1 MNYSQEQLLQQKLV
15 MTQEMMQSLEIL
27 QVSAVELKGIIDR
40 EQEENPLIEVVEEH
54 SEQVKSD
61 VVEQKEE
68 FNGDDETEY
77 YESNYGYG
85 NSEDNERDMFSNIA
99 ADETD
104 AVEKFIKDL
113 RNESID
119 DNTMEL
125 MEYIVDGVDEKGFFS
140 ENIAEAVVGVSTVLK
155 RDITEDEFERVRK
168 IVANFDNRGIAS
180 KNISEY
186 LLIKISENV
195 TKEMKNAAEKVLTQC
210 FEEFT
215 RKKLKEIVKKTGIK
229 EDVLREL
236 YMRVSKLEPYPLR
249 GCDAKSDKSQ
259 VMVPDVIVKEEE
271 GEFEVYLNDRFIP
284 EIRLNNEY
292 YKTLA
297 QDKEAV
303 EYLKEKV
310 MRFRN
315 LEKSIEQRNLT
326 IFRVASEIVSKQKEF
341 FLRGEKHLK
350 PMILNEIGEELS
362 LHESTISRV
371 VNGKYMQTPRGIFE
385 FKYFFSG
392 KVETSNGV
400 TLSMLAVQKMISEI
414 VDREDTKNPFTDK
427 EICDI
432 LVRRGI
438 KISQR
443 TVSNYREAMEIL
455 PTYLRKEI

>member
-40 EQEENPLIEVVEEH
+40 EQEENPLMEVVEEQM
-54 SEQVKSD
+54 EPGTSD
-61 VVEQKEE
+61 VVQKEE
-68 FNGDDETEY
+68 EYNGDDENEY
-77 YESNYGYG
+77 YETDYGYG

-104 AVEKFIKDL
+104 AIEKFIKDL

-119 DNTMEL
+119 DETMEL
-125 MEYIVDGVDEKGFFS
+125 MEYIADGVDEKGFFT
-140 ENIAEAVVGVSTVLK
+140 EKAEDAVIGLKTVLK
-155 RDITEDEFERVRK
+155 REISEEEFEKVRK
-168 IVANFDNRGIAS
+168 QVANFDNRGIAS
-180 KNISEY
+180 RDIAEY
-186 LLIKISENV
+186 LLIKISEECS
-195 TKEMKNAAEKVLTQC
+195 KEMKITAEKVLIGC

-229 EDVLREL
+229 EEILREL
-236 YMRVSKLEPYPLR
+236 YCRISKLEPYPLR

-292 YKTLA
+292 YKTLS

-326 IFRVASEIVSKQKEF
+326 IFRVASEIVAKQKEF
-341 FLRGEKHLK
+341 FMKGEKYLK

-392 KVETSNGV
+392 KVETSNGT

-414 VDREDTKNPFTDK
+414 VEREDTKNPFTDK

>member
-155 RDITEDEFERVRK
+155 RDITEEEFERVRK

>member
-113 RNESID
+113 RSESID
-119 DNTMEL
+119 DDTMEL

-140 ENIAEAVVGVSTVLK
+140 ENIAEAVVGVSTILK
-155 RDITEDEFERVRK
+155 RDITEEEFERVRK
-168 IVANFDNRGIAS
+168 IVANFENRGIAS

-186 LLIKISENV
+186 LLIKISENA
-195 TKEMKNAAEKVLTQC
+195 TKEIKNAAEKVLTQC

>member
-99 ADETD
+99 ADDTD

-113 RNESID
+113 RSESID

-140 ENIAEAVVGVSTVLK
+140 ENIAEAVVGASTVLK
-155 RDITEDEFERVRK
+155 RNITEEEFERVRQL
-168 IVANFDNRGIAS
+168 VANFDNRGIAS

-186 LLIKISENV
+186 LLIKISENA
-195 TKEMKNAAEKVLTQC
+195 TKEMKNSAEKVLNQC

-229 EDVLREL
+229 EEVLREL
-236 YMRVSKLEPYPLR
+236 YMKISKLEPYPLR

-259 VMVPDVIVKEEE
+259 VMIPDVIVKEEE

-341 FLRGEKHLK
+341 FLKGEKYLK

-392 KVETSNGV
+392 KVETSNGT

>member
-1 MNYSQEQLLQQKLV
+1 
-15 MTQEMMQSLEIL
+15 
-27 QVSAVELKGIIDR
+27 
-40 EQEENPLIEVVEEH
+40 
-54 SEQVKSD
+54 
-61 VVEQKEE
+61 
-68 FNGDDETEY
+68 
-77 YESNYGYG
+77 
-85 NSEDNERDMFSNIA
+85 
-99 ADETD
+99 
-104 AVEKFIKDL
+104 
-113 RNESID
+113 
-119 DNTMEL
+119 MEL

-155 RDITEDEFERVRK
+155 RDITEEEFERVRK